1 MSDPVTV
8 PAETPVVEPLTDG
21 ELRRLSLW
29 AQRSTLPAWL
39 QFDPR
44 MASTPPD
51 TIVRLIGERNALRA
65 VLETIGEFNGN
76 VAEVMKRM
84 GIE

>member
-1 MSDPVTV
+1 MPDSVTA
-8 PAETPVVEPLTDG
+8 PAETPVVEPLTDA
-21 ELRRLSLW
+21 ELRRLSRW
-29 AQRSTLPAWL
+29 AQRSTLPAWPT
-39 QFDPR
+39 FDPS

-51 TIVRLIGERNALRA
+51 TIMRLVGERNALRA

>member
-1 MSDPVTV
+1 MPDQMTAA
-8 PAETPVVEPLTDG
+8 AETHVVEPLSDA
-21 ELRRLSLW
+21 ELRRLSTW
-29 AQRSTLPAWL
+29 AQRSTLPAWP

-44 MASTPPD
+44 LAATPPD
-51 TIVRLIGERNALRA
+51 TILRLIGERNALRA